1 MYDLQD
7 EFNDLTL
14 STARKQVEIQQQ
26 LNEVS
31 ELLVSLANALIEISK
46 SVRN

>member
-1 MYDLQD
+1 MNELQT
-7 EFNDLTL
+7 EFNNLTL

-26 LNEVS
+26 LTEVS
-31 ELLVSLANALIEISK
+31 ELLVSLAKALIEISK